1 MNIPEAG
8 FVQVDRNIAVS
19 SLNSTAQG
27 TVIFGAE
34 YNVMPIVI
42 VNRQQICGTDV
53 LQIINGNICSA
64 CIDIECT
71 PVLCCGGN
79 AAAGDI

>member
-8 FVQVDRNIAVS
+8 FVQVDRDIAVS
-19 SLNSTAQG
+19 GLNSTAQG

-34 YNVMPIVI
+34 YNVIPVVLI
-42 VNRQQICGTDV
+42 NRQQICSTDV
-53 LQIINGNICSA
+53 LQIIHGNICGT
-64 CIDIECT
+64 CIDIKCT
-71 PVLCCGGN
+71 SVLCCGGN